1 MIFDAADLGELAELL
16 EAAAGR
22 VGAGSAAGEVTAT
35 AAPPLLRRPADSDP
49 IPASFAQER
58 LWFMDQLAPGTA
70 AYNLAAALRI
80 QGPVRPATLA
90 AALGEVVRR
99 HEILRTS
106 LRNAGGKPVQAIAP
120 RPAPGAHHLPLIDL
134 AALPPPARAVEER
147 RVAQREADR
156 PFDLACGPLLRT
168 LLLRAGAE
176 DHVLVLNTHHVASD
190 GWSAGVLVQEVGTLW
205 QAAETDGGGRW
216 PAGIPPD
223 LPVQYADFAV
233 WQRAW
238 LQGGALASQ
247 EAYWRRQLAGAP
259 TALALPADRPRPA
272 AQKVTVAPT
281 RTARFGRPL
290 TERLRQL
297 ALAADATLYMVLLG
311 GLQALL
317 GRLAGQQD
325 LIVGSPIANRERAEI
340 EPLIGYFVNNLAM
353 RADLSGDPSWSE
365 WLGRCR
371 HTALDAYAHQDL
383 PFERLVE
390 VLRPPRHLA
399 LTLALPGGLRHA
411 EQRPRPA
418 SRCRTCA
425 CNRSRSPRRRR
436 ATTSRCT
443 PGRGRTRCPS
453 SSPTAPTSSTRR
465 PFIAWSAT
473 SKRSWTPQRPTPDA
487 ASRRC
492 PSSRRETPRQVL
504 RERAP
509 TDSCRR
515 PGRPPSA
522 PLHTPPRT
530 AAEALLAA
538 LWRELLGV
546 EDVAVEDHFF
556 ALGGHSLLATQ
567 LVFRLREAHGLDLPL
582 KRIFERPTLE
592 ELAAALDAAEH
603 G

>member
-1 MIFDAADLGELAELL
+1 
-16 EAAAGR
+16 
-22 VGAGSAAGEVTAT
+22 
-35 AAPPLLRRPADSDP
+35 
-49 IPASFAQER
+49 
-58 LWFMDQLAPGTA
+58 
-70 AYNLAAALRI
+70 
-80 QGPVRPATLA
+80 
-90 AALGEVVRR
+90 
-99 HEILRTS
+99 
-106 LRNAGGKPVQAIAP
+106 
-120 RPAPGAHHLPLIDL
+120 
-134 AALPPPARAVEER
+134 
-147 RVAQREADR
+147 
-156 PFDLACGPLLRT
+156 
-168 LLLRAGAE
+168 
-176 DHVLVLNTHHVASD
+176 
-190 GWSAGVLVQEVGTLW
+190 LVQEVGTLW

-216 PAGIPPD
+216 PAGILPD

-272 AQKVTVAPT
+272 AQSYRGANL
-281 RTARFGRPL
+281 TARFGRPL

-371 HTALDAYAHQDL
+371 RTALDAYAHQDL

-399 LTLALPGGLRHA
+399 LTPLFQVVFAMQNTPQASVEMPHLRLQPLALTAKTARYDLEVHAWEREDEVPLLLPYSTDLFDAATVHRLVSHLEALLDAATADPRRRLSTLPLLAPGDTQQVLRA
-411 EQRPRPA
+411 RVDGQLPAPRPA
-418 SRCRTCA
+418 T
-425 CNRSRSPRRRR
+425 
-436 ATTSRCT
+436 
-443 PGRGRTRCPS
+443 GR
-453 SSPTAPTSSTRR
+453 STR
-465 PFIAWSAT
+465 
-473 SKRSWTPQRPTPDA
+473 
-487 ASRRC
+487 
-492 PSSRRETPRQVL
+492 
-504 RERAP
+504 
-509 TDSCRR
+509 
-515 PGRPPSA
+515 
-522 PLHTPPRT
+522 TPPRT

-567 LVFRLREAHGLDLPL
+567 LVFRLREAHSLDLPL
-582 KRIFERPTLE
+582 KRLFERPTLE
-592 ELAAALDAAEH
+592 ELAAALDAAEP